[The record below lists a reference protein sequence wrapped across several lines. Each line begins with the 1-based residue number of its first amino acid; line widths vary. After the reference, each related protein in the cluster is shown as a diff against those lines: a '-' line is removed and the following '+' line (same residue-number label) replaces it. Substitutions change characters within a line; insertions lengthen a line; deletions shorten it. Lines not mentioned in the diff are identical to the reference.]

1 VGACAGAGSLPGVDV
16 TVAEGPAGGA
26 ASTTE
31 RRVTDLLDRVVA
43 GRWTAAEW
51 LLYVVAAAA
60 AWTVRFVQDDAF
72 ITYRFARNL
81 ARGEGLV
88 FNPGERVEGYTNF
101 LWTTL
106 HALPEYLGW
115 TTPLFSQVLGVVVMV
130 GTVAVAL
137 RLSRRVFGDP
147 AMAYL
152 ATLALVANVTFLGYA
167 TGGLETML
175 QALLVLSV
183 ASLLLPVG
191 AVAVDQR
198 GLRRVA
204 AGVVAG
210 VAVLNRMDSAVLVGT
225 WFLVHLVVQWREDCD
240 GRAARRVVALR
251 SVAEFGVPA
260 LAVVVPWLVWK
271 LAYYG
276 ELLPNTFYAKSAA
289 NPLVPFLFGL
299 LYLLCFFAS
308 YAAFLL
314 IGRFRRRGRD
324 FFAVPG
330 TAQLLA
336 VVPVWFLYIC
346 VVGADFMEFRFLV
359 PVLPV
364 LAMLA
369 GYLVNVYRNPRTQAA
384 LVAVLLV
391 FSGAHAVAPTVVP
404 YPVLTFRQI
413 SHWPAES
420 PTTWRAMGE
429 LLHREFPGGPLVPG
443 QPMIAV
449 APLGVISYYSDLP
462 TIDMLGL
469 TDAWVARNGD
479 DWDLYY
485 PGHVKM
491 APVGYLEDRV
501 VSLVLGQ
508 PLTVHAD
515 PARTS
520 YRLSELSILWPNTD
534 LNDLPD
540 TAQVIEVPLTD
551 DLVWVVIS
559 LQPNERVEEAVARN
573 GWRVLPIDPTCDD
586 ADYGAGGMARL
597 AKLFVG
603 DSTCP

>member
-1 VGACAGAGSLPGVDV
+1 VDV

-26 ASTTE
+26 ASTTQ

-43 GRWTAAEW
+43 GRWTTAEW
-51 LLYVVAAAA
+51 LLYVVAALAS
-60 AWTVRFVQDDAF
+60 WTVRFVQDDAF

-88 FNPGERVEGYTNF
+88 FNPGEPVEGYTNF
-101 LWTTL
+101 LWTAI
-106 HALPEYLGW
+106 HAVPERLGW
-115 TTPLFSQVLGVVVMV
+115 TTPLFSQVVGIAVMV
-130 GTVAVAL
+130 ATVAVAL
-137 RLSRRVFGDP
+137 RLARRVFGDP
-147 AMAYL
+147 AMAFL
-152 ATLALVANVTFLGYA
+152 AALALVANVTFLGYA

-191 AVAVDQR
+191 SIPDD
-198 GLRRVA
+198 RRTFRRLA
-204 AGVVAG
+204 AGAIAG
-210 VAVLNRMDSAVLVGT
+210 AAVLTRMDSAVLVGT
-225 WFLVHLVVQWREDCD
+225 WFLVHLVVQWREDVPVD
-240 GRAARRVVALR
+240 GEESRRVGVALR
-251 SVAEFGVPA
+251 SVAEFALPA
-260 LAVVVPWLVWK
+260 LAVVVPWAAWK
-271 LAYYG
+271 LSFYG

-289 NPLVPFLFGL
+289 NPVVPFLFGL
-299 LYLLCFFAS
+299 LYLTCFFAS

-314 IGRFRRRGRD
+314 IGRFRARRRD

-336 VVPVWFLYIC
+336 VVPVWFLYVA

-369 GYLVNVYRNPRTQAA
+369 GYLVDVYRNPRTQAA
-384 LVAVLLV
+384 LLAVLLT
-391 FSGAHAVAPTVVP
+391 FSGAHAVAPTLLP
-404 YPVLTFRQI
+404 YPVLTFREL

-429 LLHREFPGGPLVPG
+429 LLHREFPGGPHMIG
-443 QPMIAV
+443 QPVVAV

-491 APVGYLEDRV
+491 APVRYLQDRR

-508 PLTVHAD
+508 PLIVE
-515 PARTS
+515 PNPERTA
-520 YRLSELSILWPNTD
+520 YRLSELTILWPNTD

-540 TAQVIEVPLTD
+540 GARVIEIPLTED
-551 DLVWVVIS
+551 RVWAV
-559 LQPNERVEEAVARN
+559 LQLGPNERVDEAVERN
-573 GWRVLPIDPTCDD
+573 GWRVLPVDHTCDD
-586 ADYGAGGMARL
+586 TDFGEGL
-597 AKLFVG
+597 AATIVKRFVG